1 MAGSVHGSKEKCND
15 FSANRRSFLL
25 AFSFHSNSHV
35 WVWVWGKIS
44 LLKTIPPTSALV
56 TFLVT
61 CFGNILLLALAL
73 GVFEELSLTRD
84 LWMISTVKS

>member
-25 AFSFHSNSHV
+25 AFSFHSNGH
-35 WVWVWGKIS
+35 VWVWGKIS

-61 CFGNILLLALAL
+61 CFGNILLLASAL
-73 GVFEELSLTRD
+73 GVFEALSLTMD
-84 LWMISTVKS
+84 L